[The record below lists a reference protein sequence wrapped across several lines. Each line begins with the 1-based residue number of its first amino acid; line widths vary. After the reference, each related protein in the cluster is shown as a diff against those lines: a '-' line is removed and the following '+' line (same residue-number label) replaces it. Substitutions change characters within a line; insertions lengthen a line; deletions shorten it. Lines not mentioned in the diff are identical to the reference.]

1 MGLSAR
7 DEEALERLKEA
18 TLTEL
23 HRWEGASGKGM
34 SFQNAGIFLR
44 LTPFNGKALEAGYRS
59 LLFSHNVADLFPL
72 LGPWPHS
79 RRTLSPVAPSRPLR
93 ALETEVRMR
102 VRGIGKRRSTTP
114 RLPLLERRFRFPT
127 SPPLPC

>member
-72 LGPWPHS
+72 LGPWPH
-79 RRTLSPVAPSRPLR
+79 RDAPSLRLRLLGPL
-93 ALETEVRMR
+93 EH
-102 VRGIGKRRSTTP
+102 S
-114 RLPLLERRFRFPT
+114 RLRCE
-127 SPPLPC
+127 CG